1 MELKPANY
9 WSNTIARV
17 GPLLAL
23 VLVYTFFAV
32 ADGMQPNGG
41 QFTSLRN
48 LQAMLISSAPVVT
61 AALGMTIIIISGG
74 IDLSAGTAVALCAT
88 VLAWV
93 LNHDGPIAAA
103 LIACVVAGC
112 IAGCVNGILI

>member
-1 MELKPANY
+1 MESKNPKY
-9 WSNTIARV
+9 WSNVVARL

-23 VLVYTFFAV
+23 VLVFTFFAV
-32 ADGMQPNGG
+32 TDALQPNGG

-48 LQAMLISSAPVVT
+48 FQAMLVSSAPVVT

-88 VLAWV
+88 VMAWV
-93 LNHDGPIAAA
+93 LNKNGPVELA
-103 LIACVVAGC
+103 LVLCILTGC
-112 IAGCVNGILI
+112 LAGCVNG